1 MSIVAELLEAG
12 VVSVDPDDESRVIFN
27 VSLHIKKAAI
37 EAGGFQAF
45 GAEFGYEPILH
56 DDEMNPVGPNP
67 VSLYEFCK
75 TQVRAYVTSVFR
87 SAILKKANLEAK
99 SQAEAL
105 LSQVL

>member
-1 MSIVAELLEAG
+1 MSLVAELLESG
-12 VVSVDPDDESRVIFN
+12 IVSVDPDDESRVIFN
-27 VSLHIKKAAI
+27 VSLHVKKAAI

-45 GAEFGYEPILH
+45 GAEFGYEPILF
-56 DDEMNPVGPNP
+56 DEDGSASTPNP

-87 SAILKKANLEAK
+87 SAIMKKASVEAR